1 MLLDLTKMQFMVAF
15 LLVTIRGNLDDKF
28 LLSICKQIP
37 GNNVHALGIQL
48 GISDADIQNIKSS
61 DQHVAG
67 NWAYQVLNLWKQRRE
82 KHENIQRLLA
92 EALREIGRVDLA
104 HQVLEYKRSKKV
116 GSSSKYSDE
125 QVGEDERSH
134 TEESNDRRK
143 TAETTDFSLPGGIMI
158 ALTLVILSIVACA
171 CRKVRVPDCTKTFNK
186 MAGMSA
192 PIKWELMFHD
202 ISLTE
207 GEFKKLGK
215 KFGFDEGRLSNMQ
228 SSCKHDAEAW
238 SPAMLTKWW
247 QRQDGDDAT
256 IWKKLVDGLEYIERF
271 DIVRDLRKNHKITY

>member
-143 TAETTDFSLPGGIMI
+143 TAETTD
-158 ALTLVILSIVACA
+158 
-171 CRKVRVPDCTKTFNK
+171 CTKTFNK